1 VGRHN
6 TSSYAKQRCCY
17 PDVQLRCVAAV
28 LGSLQALALRC
39 RVALVDQTAE
49 CGQVHVDVF
58 LRKIERFVL
67 GVAVNLVTLREHPEK
82 IRPFLRTYIAGLQS
96 VLAYGRLLVLRYA

>member
-1 VGRHN
+1 
-6 TSSYAKQRCCY
+6 
-17 PDVQLRCVAAV
+17 
-28 LGSLQALALRC
+28 
-39 RVALVDQTAE
+39 
-49 CGQVHVDVF
+49 
-58 LRKIERFVL
+58 VL